1 MPLTPKYD
9 YASVGGPGVVPLQG
23 DASGNNCGPI
33 TAANPMPVSMAG
45 STGVNSATVQGTSAA
60 LAADNADFPV
70 MTGGYAS
77 ATAPF
82 SATTGQKTKFW
93 TSLNGASVMAG
104 FSVNGADGMS
114 NGGQAALLLSAG
126 GVSNGLVTNGYFYNG
141 TTWDRARGDTSGQ
154 YVAGVISPSAASGVT
169 RAVTGAVASAL
180 VIKASAGNLG
190 RVGIATG
197 ANAGYL
203 MLFNAT
209 TAPADGAVTP
219 VSAYT
224 VAANS
229 TLEMDYSGA
238 ALQFATGMVAVFSTT
253 GPFTKTA
260 SATAMIWADAK

>member
-126 GVSNGLVTNGYFYNG
+126 GVSSGLITNGYFYNG
-141 TTWDRARGDTSGQ
+141 TTWDRARGDAKGQ
-154 YVAGVISPSAASGVT
+154 YVIAAPIVGTDRSITATTTSQTLMASNAARHGFYIKNDSATDCWINIGATAVAAAGTGNIKIPANGGYYESPS
-169 RAVTGAVASAL
+169 
-180 VIKASAGNLG
+180 
-190 RVGIATG
+190 
-197 ANAGYL
+197 
-203 MLFNAT
+203 
-209 TAPADGAVTP
+209 
-219 VSAYT
+219 
-224 VAANS
+224 
-229 TLEMDYSGA
+229 
-238 ALQFATGMVAVFSTT
+238 
-253 GPFTKTA
+253 
-260 SATAMIWADAK
+260 SATPSASINIIVGAGTAAITAQEL

>member
-1 MPLTPKYD
+1 MAIRRAND
-9 YASVGGPGVVPLQG
+9 GSGMVVSDTTTTDGLSEKLG
-23 DASGNNCGPI
+23 ALV
-33 TAANPMPVSMAG
+33 VSMAG
-45 STGVNSATVQGTSAA
+45 STGVNSATVQGTSASGATDDGSNPLKVGGVVQSTYLTGLSAGQRSQLWTGLGGA
-60 LAADNADFPV
+60 LMVGVHNSGLAGDAQVTVGLLPVDN
-70 MTGGYAS
+70 S
-77 ATAPF
+77 ATSSAPLGTVGF
-82 SATTGQKTKFW
+82 VY
-93 TSLNGASVMAG
+93 NGAS
-104 FSVNGADGMS
+104 
-114 NGGQAALLLSAG
+114 L
-126 GVSNGLVTNGYFYNG
+126 
-141 TTWDRARGDTSGQ
+141 DRMRGDTSGQ

-169 RAVTGAVASAL
+169 RAVTSAAASAL

-190 RVGIATG
+190 RVGITTG

-209 TAPADGAVTP
+209 TAPADGAVAP

>member
-1 MPLTPKYD
+1 MAIRRAND
-9 YASVGGPGVVPLQG
+9 GSGMVVSDTTTTDGLSEKLG
-23 DASGNNCGPI
+23 ALV
-33 TAANPMPVSMAG
+33 VSMAG
-45 STGVNSATVQGTSAA
+45 STGVNSATVQGTSASGA
-60 LAADNADFPV
+60 TDDGSNPLKVGGVVNTAAPTAGTSGQRKDIWMGQYGQIMVGGNPNTAAD
-70 MTGGYAS
+70 
-77 ATAPF
+77 
-82 SATTGQKTKFW
+82 GQTN
-93 TSLNGASVMAG
+93 SLTYLLSNSGALSPIPTAG
-104 FSVNGADGMS
+104 FV
-114 NGGQAALLLSAG
+114 
-126 GVSNGLVTNGYFYNG
+126 FNG
-141 TTWDRARGDTSGQ
+141 TTWDRQRGDTSGQ
-154 YVAGVISPSAASGVT
+154 YVAGVISSSALSGVT

-190 RVGIATG
+190 RVGITTG